1 MSGLD
6 MFLNV
11 PSWAYDFCYYYFA
24 VAAIVALYTIYA
36 LFELFMM
43 PNAVKR
49 FVPMAT
55 MAIALILSGIVSGV
69 LALMQF
75 WVCRSALKG
84 TTGKEKFAVKCDK
97 EEDCTA
103 VMGTPQKSGLCS
115 CGGRGLCGGCVMQNN
130 MEPAML
136 PEYNEG
142 YASIA
147 EGFRSSR
154 Y

>member
-75 WVCRSALKG
+75 WVCRS
-84 TTGKEKFAVKCDK
+84 
-97 EEDCTA
+97 
-103 VMGTPQKSGLCS
+103 
-115 CGGRGLCGGCVMQNN
+115 
-130 MEPAML
+130 
-136 PEYNEG
+136 
-142 YASIA
+142 
-147 EGFRSSR
+147 RSSAIR
-154 Y
+154 KRIVPP